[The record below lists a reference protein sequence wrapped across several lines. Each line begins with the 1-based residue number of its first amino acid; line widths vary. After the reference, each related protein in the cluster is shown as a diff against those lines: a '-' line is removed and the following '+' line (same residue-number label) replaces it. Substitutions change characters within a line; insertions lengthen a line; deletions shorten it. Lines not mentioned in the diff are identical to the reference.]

1 MSRPHVFVTRLVPQP
16 ALDLLRQHLSVSVWE
31 SETDPVPPE
40 VLRSELAEAGGVL
53 SFFTDHWDRE
63 RLGWAPRLK
72 VLANMAV
79 GYDNIDVAA
88 CTERGIL
95 VTNTPGVLTETT
107 ADLTFALLLAA
118 ARRIP
123 EADKL
128 VRAGGW
134 TGHAPTFMAGRQVA
148 GATLGIIGM
157 GRIGQA
163 VARRALGFGMRI
175 LYQNRRR
182 DEAAEAALGA
192 EYRTLDALLAE
203 SDFVVLL
210 CPRTP
215 ETVGLIGARELGLM
229 KPTAVLVN
237 AARGGIVDEA
247 ALYEALV
254 AGRLWAAGIDVWAVE
269 PVPVSN
275 PLLRLPNVVAL
286 PHIGSATIET
296 RTAMAVH
303 AAENLVAVLTGGR
316 PLSPVNQVADRA

>member
-40 VLRSELAEAGGVL
+40 VLCSELAQADGVL

-63 RLGWAPRLK
+63 RLDWAPRLK